1 MKCDSLFHEFKKFEG
16 QPVKIYTDDEK
27 VHCGIDLVA
36 FDDAVRILDK
46 CGRTELIEFEHI
58 SSVVEPMMRLQRCCN
73 ARCKCR
79 EDREDDDDFD
89 RDEDRD
95 EDEECERGEEFGRR
109 RR

>member
-58 SSVVEPMMRLQRCCN
+58 SSVVEPMMRLQRCCG

-95 EDEECERGEEFGRR
+95 EDDECERGEEFGRR